1 MDKYPRI
8 INHTIY
14 GRVYEVVKGIF
25 FPSVTTVLRYGLPL
39 EEFLLKYFIEQSQGD
54 YQRHCQHSGQGS
66 EVGTVVHSG
75 ADVII
80 DGGEITVS
88 DNPLEVVP
96 GRGYYP
102 TSQVSL
108 ENRKGLLSFLS
119 FWEKQSPK
127 VIDKEMLLYSLKM
140 KANEF
145 MYPFMGRCDLV
156 CKLGK
161 DLWMLDVK
169 TSKNVKDVLSYQAQ
183 LTMYSMLW
191 NDMNPEKPVDR
202 MGIIWGKKDWKGSE
216 PPKSVLEPFEYEF
229 DANLVRDIYAIFKRT
244 YDGFELGKPK
254 VRKPIPKTFSL
265 EMING

>member
-88 DNPLEVVP
+88 DDPLEVVP

-102 TSQVSL
+102 TYKVPL
-108 ENRKGLLSFLS
+108 EVRKALLSFIEFLD
-119 FWEKQSPK
+119 KNSPK
-127 VIDKEMLLYSLKM
+127 VLDKEMLLYSLKM

-145 MYPFMGRCDLV
+145 MYPFMGRCDIV
-156 CKLGK
+156 CKMGG
-161 DLWMLDVK
+161 DLWMLDIK
-169 TSKNVKDVLSYQAQ
+169 TSKVVKDVLSYKAQ

-191 NDMNPEKPVDR
+191 NDMHPDNPVER
-202 MGIIWGKKDWKGSE
+202 MGILHAKKDWGKA
-216 PPKSVLEPFEYEF
+216 PPKSVLEPIEYEF
-229 DANLVRDIYAIFKRT
+229 DATLVRDAYAMFKRI
-244 YDGFELGKPK
+244 YKGFELGKPK
-254 VRKPIPKTFSL
+254 IKEPIPKTFSL